1 MGVSKNDV
9 GRPSNKTIII
19 RRILKVVLLLI
30 IIALAFLIGYNLK
43 DKNSN
48 NPIKSS
54 GKKIQS
60 DDSIKTSKEE
70 LQLDDSIV
78 KKLYSEIENVSFYEK
93 IDGNIEDLCAFYCED
108 MTYNDMDD
116 NFKMSLVLNQF
127 DLEKTN
133 KIKYEEIKEKYYDIF
148 GNYDIA
154 SEFYNYNINKL
165 GNVKLNKGYYQLLG
179 EDVTV
184 DPILGTGYTLV
195 SAQKDSSKIE
205 LFIAQWYNNADE
217 LIETDEPIYEY
228 YDTNACGDVKCSAVF
243 KSSDVND
250 SKNVIKNNKLTHAYL
265 FVGPRGTG
273 KTSIA
278 KIFAKTINCLH
289 PEDGLSCEKCDIC
302 ISNNSNENVDVIE
315 MDAASNN
322 GVDEIREIRN
332 HITLLPTV
340 SKYKI
345 YIIDEVHMLTTGA
358 FNALLKTL
366 EEPPEHII
374 FILATTEPHKIP
386 LTIMSRCQSFEFK
399 PIPVATIKERLKYI
413 CAQENINIDDKSL
426 NLIAEESNGGLRDA
440 VSMLD
445 QLNAYAD
452 GNIKY
457 EDVLILNGRINDD
470 EIEKFMTEMV
480 NDDLN
485 SVFTKIESWQEE
497 GKNFIYICEDFI
509 RFLRNE
515 LIKFKLENNSNIVNL
530 IGENKTI
537 EVIMILNK
545 ISNDMKISKDKKVL
559 FDVTII
565 NITNI
570 LKSKQ
575 MFENNTYTSKNIN
588 IENKTPEKV
597 EIKEE
602 KPQTVEVPIKETKDY
617 TLYDEL
623 MSIRLNNTLGIA
635 DKKSKIEYEN
645 AVENLKNDISDLNKL
660 KIINLL
666 DDTKITAGSKDGIIL
681 TTDSDNILHDLYDN
695 MELLEES
702 LESLLGKKVKV
713 CILLDE
719 LWNKK
724 RIIYVEKIKNKE
736 KIDIIDE
743 EDILNK
749 IKSLNTGEKS
759 EFDDLLEIGGE

>member
-1 MGVSKNDV
+1 MKYQALYRKYRPKTFDDV
-9 GRPSNKTIII
+9 YGQQI
-19 RRILKVVLLLI
+19 VV
-30 IIALAFLIGYNLK
+30 
-43 DKNSN
+43 
-48 NPIKSS
+48 
-54 GKKIQS
+54 Q
-60 DDSIKTSKEE
+60 
-70 LQLDDSIV
+70 
-78 KKLYSEIENVSFYEK
+78 
-93 IDGNIEDLCAFYCED
+93 
-108 MTYNDMDD
+108 
-116 NFKMSLVLNQF
+116 
-127 DLEKTN
+127 
-133 KIKYEEIKEKYYDIF
+133 
-148 GNYDIA
+148 
-154 SEFYNYNINKL
+154 
-165 GNVKLNKGYYQLLG
+165 
-179 EDVTV
+179 
-184 DPILGTGYTLV
+184 TL
-195 SAQKDSSKIE
+195 
-205 LFIAQWYNNADE
+205 
-217 LIETDEPIYEY
+217 
-228 YDTNACGDVKCSAVF
+228 
-243 KSSDVND
+243 
-250 SKNVIKNNKLTHAYL
+250 KNVIKNNKLTHAYL

-302 ISNNSNENVDVIE
+302 ISNNSNENVDIIE

-332 HITLLPTV
+332 HIALLPTV

-457 EDVLILNGRINDD
+457 EDVLLLNGRINDD

-515 LIKFKLENNSNIVNL
+515 LIKFKLENNSNIVSL

-570 LKSKQ
+570 LKNKQ
-575 MFENNTYTSKNIN
+575 MFGNTAYESKNIK

-602 KPQTVEVPIKETKDY
+602 KPQTVEVPIKEKKDY

-635 DKKSKIEYEN
+635 DKTSKIEYEN

>member
-1 MGVSKNDV
+1 MKYQALYRKYRPKTFDDV
-9 GRPSNKTIII
+9 YGQQI
-19 RRILKVVLLLI
+19 VV
-30 IIALAFLIGYNLK
+30 
-43 DKNSN
+43 
-48 NPIKSS
+48 
-54 GKKIQS
+54 Q
-60 DDSIKTSKEE
+60 
-70 LQLDDSIV
+70 
-78 KKLYSEIENVSFYEK
+78 
-93 IDGNIEDLCAFYCED
+93 
-108 MTYNDMDD
+108 
-116 NFKMSLVLNQF
+116 
-127 DLEKTN
+127 
-133 KIKYEEIKEKYYDIF
+133 
-148 GNYDIA
+148 
-154 SEFYNYNINKL
+154 
-165 GNVKLNKGYYQLLG
+165 
-179 EDVTV
+179 
-184 DPILGTGYTLV
+184 TL
-195 SAQKDSSKIE
+195 
-205 LFIAQWYNNADE
+205 
-217 LIETDEPIYEY
+217 
-228 YDTNACGDVKCSAVF
+228 
-243 KSSDVND
+243 
-250 SKNVIKNNKLTHAYL
+250 KNVIKNNKLTHAYL

-302 ISNNSNENVDVIE
+302 ISNNSNENVDIIE

-399 PIPVATIKERLKYI
+399 PIPVAIIKERLKYI

-457 EDVLILNGRINDD
+457 EDVLLLNGRINDD

-570 LKSKQ
+570 LKNKQ
-575 MFENNTYTSKNIN
+575 MFENNTYTSKNIK

-602 KPQTVEVPIKETKDY
+602 KPQTVEIPIKETKNY

-623 MSIRLNNTLGIA
+623 MNIRLNNTLGIA

-743 EDILNK
+743 KDILNK

>member
-1 MGVSKNDV
+1 MKYQALYRKYRPKTFDDV
-9 GRPSNKTIII
+9 YGQQI
-19 RRILKVVLLLI
+19 VV
-30 IIALAFLIGYNLK
+30 
-43 DKNSN
+43 
-48 NPIKSS
+48 
-54 GKKIQS
+54 Q
-60 DDSIKTSKEE
+60 
-70 LQLDDSIV
+70 
-78 KKLYSEIENVSFYEK
+78 
-93 IDGNIEDLCAFYCED
+93 
-108 MTYNDMDD
+108 
-116 NFKMSLVLNQF
+116 
-127 DLEKTN
+127 
-133 KIKYEEIKEKYYDIF
+133 
-148 GNYDIA
+148 
-154 SEFYNYNINKL
+154 
-165 GNVKLNKGYYQLLG
+165 
-179 EDVTV
+179 
-184 DPILGTGYTLV
+184 TL
-195 SAQKDSSKIE
+195 
-205 LFIAQWYNNADE
+205 
-217 LIETDEPIYEY
+217 
-228 YDTNACGDVKCSAVF
+228 
-243 KSSDVND
+243 
-250 SKNVIKNNKLTHAYL
+250 KNVIKNNKLTHAYL

-302 ISNNSNENVDVIE
+302 ISNNSNENVDIIE

-399 PIPVATIKERLKYI
+399 PIPVAIIKERLKYI

-457 EDVLILNGRINDD
+457 EDVLLLNGRINDD

-570 LKSKQ
+570 LKNKQ
-575 MFENNTYTSKNIN
+575 MFENNTYTSKNIK

-602 KPQTVEVPIKETKDY
+602 KPQTMEVPIKETKNY

-623 MSIRLNNTLGIA
+623 MNIRLNNTLGIA

-645 AVENLKNDISDLNKL
+645 AVGNLKNDISDLNKL

-743 EDILNK
+743 KDILNK
-749 IKSLNTGEKS
+749 IKLLNTGEKS

>member
-1 MGVSKNDV
+1 MKYQALYRKYRPKTFDDV
-9 GRPSNKTIII
+9 YGQQI
-19 RRILKVVLLLI
+19 VV
-30 IIALAFLIGYNLK
+30 
-43 DKNSN
+43 
-48 NPIKSS
+48 
-54 GKKIQS
+54 Q
-60 DDSIKTSKEE
+60 
-70 LQLDDSIV
+70 
-78 KKLYSEIENVSFYEK
+78 
-93 IDGNIEDLCAFYCED
+93 
-108 MTYNDMDD
+108 
-116 NFKMSLVLNQF
+116 
-127 DLEKTN
+127 
-133 KIKYEEIKEKYYDIF
+133 
-148 GNYDIA
+148 
-154 SEFYNYNINKL
+154 
-165 GNVKLNKGYYQLLG
+165 
-179 EDVTV
+179 
-184 DPILGTGYTLV
+184 TL
-195 SAQKDSSKIE
+195 
-205 LFIAQWYNNADE
+205 
-217 LIETDEPIYEY
+217 
-228 YDTNACGDVKCSAVF
+228 
-243 KSSDVND
+243 
-250 SKNVIKNNKLTHAYL
+250 KNVIKNNKLTHAYL

-302 ISNNSNENVDVIE
+302 ISNNSNENVDIIE

-457 EDVLILNGRINDD
+457 EDVLLLNGRINDN

-509 RFLRNE
+509 RFLRND

-570 LKSKQ
+570 LKNKQ
-575 MFENNTYTSKNIN
+575 MFENNTYTSKNIK

-602 KPQTVEVPIKETKDY
+602 KPQTVEVPIKETKNY

-623 MSIRLNNTLGIA
+623 MNIRLNNTLGIA

>member
-1 MGVSKNDV
+1 MKYQALYRKYRPKTFDDV
-9 GRPSNKTIII
+9 YGQQI
-19 RRILKVVLLLI
+19 VV
-30 IIALAFLIGYNLK
+30 
-43 DKNSN
+43 
-48 NPIKSS
+48 
-54 GKKIQS
+54 Q
-60 DDSIKTSKEE
+60 
-70 LQLDDSIV
+70 
-78 KKLYSEIENVSFYEK
+78 
-93 IDGNIEDLCAFYCED
+93 
-108 MTYNDMDD
+108 
-116 NFKMSLVLNQF
+116 
-127 DLEKTN
+127 
-133 KIKYEEIKEKYYDIF
+133 
-148 GNYDIA
+148 
-154 SEFYNYNINKL
+154 
-165 GNVKLNKGYYQLLG
+165 
-179 EDVTV
+179 
-184 DPILGTGYTLV
+184 TL
-195 SAQKDSSKIE
+195 
-205 LFIAQWYNNADE
+205 
-217 LIETDEPIYEY
+217 
-228 YDTNACGDVKCSAVF
+228 
-243 KSSDVND
+243 
-250 SKNVIKNNKLTHAYL
+250 KNVIKNNKLTHAYL

-302 ISNNSNENVDVIE
+302 ISNNSNENVDIIE

-457 EDVLILNGRINDD
+457 EDVLLLNGRINDN

-575 MFENNTYTSKNIN
+575 MFENDTYTSKNIK

-602 KPQTVEVPIKETKDY
+602 KPQTMEVPIKETKDY

>member
-1 MGVSKNDV
+1 MKYQALYRKYRPKTFDDV
-9 GRPSNKTIII
+9 YGQQI
-19 RRILKVVLLLI
+19 VV
-30 IIALAFLIGYNLK
+30 
-43 DKNSN
+43 
-48 NPIKSS
+48 
-54 GKKIQS
+54 Q
-60 DDSIKTSKEE
+60 
-70 LQLDDSIV
+70 
-78 KKLYSEIENVSFYEK
+78 
-93 IDGNIEDLCAFYCED
+93 
-108 MTYNDMDD
+108 
-116 NFKMSLVLNQF
+116 
-127 DLEKTN
+127 
-133 KIKYEEIKEKYYDIF
+133 
-148 GNYDIA
+148 
-154 SEFYNYNINKL
+154 
-165 GNVKLNKGYYQLLG
+165 
-179 EDVTV
+179 
-184 DPILGTGYTLV
+184 TL
-195 SAQKDSSKIE
+195 
-205 LFIAQWYNNADE
+205 
-217 LIETDEPIYEY
+217 
-228 YDTNACGDVKCSAVF
+228 
-243 KSSDVND
+243 
-250 SKNVIKNNKLTHAYL
+250 KNVIKNNKLTHAYL

-289 PEDGLSCEKCDIC
+289 PKDGLSCEKCDIC
-302 ISNNSNENVDVIE
+302 ISNNSNENVDIIE

-457 EDVLILNGRINDD
+457 EDVLLLNGRINDN

-515 LIKFKLENNSNIVNL
+515 LIKFKLENNSNIVSL

-570 LKSKQ
+570 LKNKQ
-575 MFENNTYTSKNIN
+575 MFESNSYESKNIK
-588 IENKTPEKV
+588 IENKTSENE

-602 KPQTVEVPIKETKDY
+602 KLQNVEVPIKETKDY

-635 DKKSKIEYEN
+635 DKRSKIEYEN

-743 EDILNK
+743 KDILNK

>member
-1 MGVSKNDV
+1 MKYQALYRKYRPKTFDDV
-9 GRPSNKTIII
+9 YGQQI
-19 RRILKVVLLLI
+19 VV
-30 IIALAFLIGYNLK
+30 
-43 DKNSN
+43 
-48 NPIKSS
+48 
-54 GKKIQS
+54 Q
-60 DDSIKTSKEE
+60 
-70 LQLDDSIV
+70 
-78 KKLYSEIENVSFYEK
+78 
-93 IDGNIEDLCAFYCED
+93 
-108 MTYNDMDD
+108 
-116 NFKMSLVLNQF
+116 
-127 DLEKTN
+127 
-133 KIKYEEIKEKYYDIF
+133 
-148 GNYDIA
+148 
-154 SEFYNYNINKL
+154 
-165 GNVKLNKGYYQLLG
+165 
-179 EDVTV
+179 
-184 DPILGTGYTLV
+184 TL
-195 SAQKDSSKIE
+195 
-205 LFIAQWYNNADE
+205 
-217 LIETDEPIYEY
+217 
-228 YDTNACGDVKCSAVF
+228 
-243 KSSDVND
+243 
-250 SKNVIKNNKLTHAYL
+250 KNVIKNNKLTHAYL

-302 ISNNSNENVDVIE
+302 ISNNSNENVDIIE

-457 EDVLILNGRINDD
+457 EDVLLLNGRINDD

-575 MFENNTYTSKNIN
+575 MFENNVYDSKNMK
-588 IENKTPEKV
+588 IENKTSEKV

-602 KPQTVEVPIKETKDY
+602 KPQTVEVPIKEIKDY

-623 MSIRLNNTLGIA
+623 MSIRLNNTLSIA

-681 TTDSDNILHDLYDN
+681 TTDNDNILHDLYDN

>member
-1 MGVSKNDV
+1 MKYQALYRKYRPKTFDDV
-9 GRPSNKTIII
+9 YGQQI
-19 RRILKVVLLLI
+19 VV
-30 IIALAFLIGYNLK
+30 
-43 DKNSN
+43 
-48 NPIKSS
+48 
-54 GKKIQS
+54 Q
-60 DDSIKTSKEE
+60 
-70 LQLDDSIV
+70 
-78 KKLYSEIENVSFYEK
+78 
-93 IDGNIEDLCAFYCED
+93 
-108 MTYNDMDD
+108 
-116 NFKMSLVLNQF
+116 
-127 DLEKTN
+127 
-133 KIKYEEIKEKYYDIF
+133 
-148 GNYDIA
+148 
-154 SEFYNYNINKL
+154 
-165 GNVKLNKGYYQLLG
+165 
-179 EDVTV
+179 
-184 DPILGTGYTLV
+184 TL
-195 SAQKDSSKIE
+195 
-205 LFIAQWYNNADE
+205 
-217 LIETDEPIYEY
+217 
-228 YDTNACGDVKCSAVF
+228 
-243 KSSDVND
+243 
-250 SKNVIKNNKLTHAYL
+250 KNVIKNNKLTHAYL

-302 ISNNSNENVDVIE
+302 VSNNLNENVDIIE

-457 EDVLILNGRINDD
+457 EDVLLLNGRINDD

-570 LKSKQ
+570 LKNKQ
-575 MFENNTYTSKNIN
+575 MFENNTYTSKNIK

-602 KPQTVEVPIKETKDY
+602 KPQTMEVPIKETKNY

-623 MSIRLNNTLGIA
+623 MNIRLNNTLGIA

-743 EDILNK
+743 KDILNK
-749 IKSLNTGEKS
+749 IKLLNTGEKS

>member
-1 MGVSKNDV
+1 MKYQALYRKYRPKTFDDV
-9 GRPSNKTIII
+9 YGQQI
-19 RRILKVVLLLI
+19 VV
-30 IIALAFLIGYNLK
+30 
-43 DKNSN
+43 
-48 NPIKSS
+48 
-54 GKKIQS
+54 Q
-60 DDSIKTSKEE
+60 
-70 LQLDDSIV
+70 
-78 KKLYSEIENVSFYEK
+78 
-93 IDGNIEDLCAFYCED
+93 
-108 MTYNDMDD
+108 
-116 NFKMSLVLNQF
+116 
-127 DLEKTN
+127 
-133 KIKYEEIKEKYYDIF
+133 
-148 GNYDIA
+148 
-154 SEFYNYNINKL
+154 
-165 GNVKLNKGYYQLLG
+165 
-179 EDVTV
+179 
-184 DPILGTGYTLV
+184 TL
-195 SAQKDSSKIE
+195 
-205 LFIAQWYNNADE
+205 
-217 LIETDEPIYEY
+217 
-228 YDTNACGDVKCSAVF
+228 
-243 KSSDVND
+243 
-250 SKNVIKNNKLTHAYL
+250 KNVIKNNKLTHAYL

-302 ISNNSNENVDVIE
+302 ISNNSNENVDIIE

-399 PIPVATIKERLKYI
+399 PIPVAIIKERLKYI

-457 EDVLILNGRINDD
+457 EDVLLLNGRINDD

-545 ISNDMKISKDKKVL
+545 ISNNMKISKDKKVL

-565 NITNI
+565 NITNM
-570 LKSKQ
+570 LKNKQ
-575 MFENNTYTSKNIN
+575 MFENNTYTSKNIK

-602 KPQTVEVPIKETKDY
+602 KPQTMEVPIKETKNY

-623 MSIRLNNTLGIA
+623 MNIRLNNTLGIA

-743 EDILNK
+743 KDILNK
-749 IKSLNTGEKS
+749 IKLLNTGEKS

>member
-1 MGVSKNDV
+1 MKYQALYRKYRPKTFDDV
-9 GRPSNKTIII
+9 YGQQI
-19 RRILKVVLLLI
+19 VV
-30 IIALAFLIGYNLK
+30 
-43 DKNSN
+43 
-48 NPIKSS
+48 
-54 GKKIQS
+54 Q
-60 DDSIKTSKEE
+60 
-70 LQLDDSIV
+70 
-78 KKLYSEIENVSFYEK
+78 
-93 IDGNIEDLCAFYCED
+93 
-108 MTYNDMDD
+108 
-116 NFKMSLVLNQF
+116 
-127 DLEKTN
+127 
-133 KIKYEEIKEKYYDIF
+133 
-148 GNYDIA
+148 
-154 SEFYNYNINKL
+154 
-165 GNVKLNKGYYQLLG
+165 
-179 EDVTV
+179 
-184 DPILGTGYTLV
+184 TL
-195 SAQKDSSKIE
+195 
-205 LFIAQWYNNADE
+205 
-217 LIETDEPIYEY
+217 
-228 YDTNACGDVKCSAVF
+228 
-243 KSSDVND
+243 
-250 SKNVIKNNKLTHAYL
+250 KNVIKNNKLTHAYL

-302 ISNNSNENVDVIE
+302 ISNNSNENVDIIE

-413 CAQENINIDDKSL
+413 CSQENINIDDKSL

-457 EDVLILNGRINDD
+457 EDVLLLNGRINDN

-570 LKSKQ
+570 LKNKQ
-575 MFENNTYTSKNIN
+575 MFENNTYTSKNIK

-743 EDILNK
+743 EEILNK

>member
-1 MGVSKNDV
+1 MKYQALYRKYRPKTFDDV
-9 GRPSNKTIII
+9 YGQQI
-19 RRILKVVLLLI
+19 VV
-30 IIALAFLIGYNLK
+30 
-43 DKNSN
+43 
-48 NPIKSS
+48 
-54 GKKIQS
+54 Q
-60 DDSIKTSKEE
+60 
-70 LQLDDSIV
+70 
-78 KKLYSEIENVSFYEK
+78 
-93 IDGNIEDLCAFYCED
+93 
-108 MTYNDMDD
+108 
-116 NFKMSLVLNQF
+116 
-127 DLEKTN
+127 
-133 KIKYEEIKEKYYDIF
+133 
-148 GNYDIA
+148 
-154 SEFYNYNINKL
+154 
-165 GNVKLNKGYYQLLG
+165 
-179 EDVTV
+179 
-184 DPILGTGYTLV
+184 TL
-195 SAQKDSSKIE
+195 
-205 LFIAQWYNNADE
+205 
-217 LIETDEPIYEY
+217 
-228 YDTNACGDVKCSAVF
+228 
-243 KSSDVND
+243 
-250 SKNVIKNNKLTHAYL
+250 KNVIKNNKLTHAYL

-289 PEDGLSCEKCDIC
+289 PKDGLSCEKCDIC
-302 ISNNSNENVDVIE
+302 ISNNSNENVDIIE

-457 EDVLILNGRINDD
+457 EDVLLLNGRINDD

-575 MFENNTYTSKNIN
+575 MFENDAYDSKNMK
-588 IENKTPEKV
+588 IENKTSEKV

-695 MELLEES
+695 MELLEGS

>member
-1 MGVSKNDV
+1 MKYQALYRKYRPKTFDDV
-9 GRPSNKTIII
+9 YGQQI
-19 RRILKVVLLLI
+19 VV
-30 IIALAFLIGYNLK
+30 
-43 DKNSN
+43 
-48 NPIKSS
+48 
-54 GKKIQS
+54 Q
-60 DDSIKTSKEE
+60 
-70 LQLDDSIV
+70 
-78 KKLYSEIENVSFYEK
+78 
-93 IDGNIEDLCAFYCED
+93 
-108 MTYNDMDD
+108 
-116 NFKMSLVLNQF
+116 
-127 DLEKTN
+127 
-133 KIKYEEIKEKYYDIF
+133 
-148 GNYDIA
+148 
-154 SEFYNYNINKL
+154 
-165 GNVKLNKGYYQLLG
+165 
-179 EDVTV
+179 
-184 DPILGTGYTLV
+184 TL
-195 SAQKDSSKIE
+195 
-205 LFIAQWYNNADE
+205 
-217 LIETDEPIYEY
+217 
-228 YDTNACGDVKCSAVF
+228 
-243 KSSDVND
+243 
-250 SKNVIKNNKLTHAYL
+250 KNVIKNNKLTHAYL

-302 ISNNSNENVDVIE
+302 ISNNSNENVDIIE

-399 PIPVATIKERLKYI
+399 PIPVVTIKERLKYI

-457 EDVLILNGRINDD
+457 EDVLLLNGRINDD
-470 EIEKFMTEMV
+470 EIEKFMIEMV
-480 NDDLN
+480 NDDLD
-485 SVFTKIESWQEE
+485 SLFTKIESWQEE

-515 LIKFKLENNSNIVNL
+515 LIKFKLENNSNIVSL

-565 NITNI
+565 NITNA

-575 MFENNTYTSKNIN
+575 MFENNVYDSKNMK
-588 IENKTPEKV
+588 IENKTSEKV

-623 MSIRLNNTLGIA
+623 MSIRLNNTLSIA
-635 DKKSKIEYEN
+635 DKRSKIEYEN

-749 IKSLNTGEKS
+749 IKLLNTGEKS

>member
-1 MGVSKNDV
+1 MKYQALYRKYRPKTFDDV
-9 GRPSNKTIII
+9 YGQQI
-19 RRILKVVLLLI
+19 VV
-30 IIALAFLIGYNLK
+30 
-43 DKNSN
+43 
-48 NPIKSS
+48 
-54 GKKIQS
+54 Q
-60 DDSIKTSKEE
+60 
-70 LQLDDSIV
+70 
-78 KKLYSEIENVSFYEK
+78 
-93 IDGNIEDLCAFYCED
+93 
-108 MTYNDMDD
+108 
-116 NFKMSLVLNQF
+116 
-127 DLEKTN
+127 
-133 KIKYEEIKEKYYDIF
+133 
-148 GNYDIA
+148 
-154 SEFYNYNINKL
+154 
-165 GNVKLNKGYYQLLG
+165 
-179 EDVTV
+179 
-184 DPILGTGYTLV
+184 TL
-195 SAQKDSSKIE
+195 
-205 LFIAQWYNNADE
+205 
-217 LIETDEPIYEY
+217 
-228 YDTNACGDVKCSAVF
+228 
-243 KSSDVND
+243 
-250 SKNVIKNNKLTHAYL
+250 KNVIKNNKLTHAYL

-289 PEDGLSCEKCDIC
+289 PKDGLSCEKCDIC
-302 ISNNSNENVDVIE
+302 ISNNSNENVDIIE

-457 EDVLILNGRINDD
+457 EDVLLLNGRINDN

-530 IGENKTI
+530 IGENKII

-570 LKSKQ
+570 LKNKQ
-575 MFENNTYTSKNIN
+575 MFENDTYTSKDIK

-602 KPQTVEVPIKETKDY
+602 KPQTMEVPIKETKNY

-623 MSIRLNNTLGIA
+623 MNIRLNNTLSIA

>member
-1 MGVSKNDV
+1 MKYQALYRKYRPKTFDDV
-9 GRPSNKTIII
+9 YGQQI
-19 RRILKVVLLLI
+19 VV
-30 IIALAFLIGYNLK
+30 
-43 DKNSN
+43 
-48 NPIKSS
+48 
-54 GKKIQS
+54 Q
-60 DDSIKTSKEE
+60 
-70 LQLDDSIV
+70 
-78 KKLYSEIENVSFYEK
+78 
-93 IDGNIEDLCAFYCED
+93 
-108 MTYNDMDD
+108 
-116 NFKMSLVLNQF
+116 
-127 DLEKTN
+127 
-133 KIKYEEIKEKYYDIF
+133 
-148 GNYDIA
+148 
-154 SEFYNYNINKL
+154 
-165 GNVKLNKGYYQLLG
+165 
-179 EDVTV
+179 
-184 DPILGTGYTLV
+184 TL
-195 SAQKDSSKIE
+195 
-205 LFIAQWYNNADE
+205 
-217 LIETDEPIYEY
+217 
-228 YDTNACGDVKCSAVF
+228 
-243 KSSDVND
+243 
-250 SKNVIKNNKLTHAYL
+250 KNVIKNNKLTHAYL

-302 ISNNSNENVDVIE
+302 ISNNSNENVDIIE

-457 EDVLILNGRINDD
+457 EDVLLLNGRINDD

-485 SVFTKIESWQEE
+485 SVFTKMESWQEE

-515 LIKFKLENNSNIVNL
+515 LIKFKLENKSNIVNL

-570 LKSKQ
+570 LKNKQ
-575 MFENNTYTSKNIN
+575 MFENNTYESKNIK
-588 IENKTPEKV
+588 IENKTSEKV

-602 KPQTVEVPIKETKDY
+602 KPQNVEVPIKEKKDY

-635 DKKSKIEYEN
+635 DKRSKIEYEN

-743 EDILNK
+743 KDILNK

>member
-1 MGVSKNDV
+1 MKYQALYRKYRPKTFDDV
-9 GRPSNKTIII
+9 YGQQI
-19 RRILKVVLLLI
+19 VV
-30 IIALAFLIGYNLK
+30 
-43 DKNSN
+43 
-48 NPIKSS
+48 
-54 GKKIQS
+54 Q
-60 DDSIKTSKEE
+60 
-70 LQLDDSIV
+70 
-78 KKLYSEIENVSFYEK
+78 
-93 IDGNIEDLCAFYCED
+93 
-108 MTYNDMDD
+108 
-116 NFKMSLVLNQF
+116 
-127 DLEKTN
+127 
-133 KIKYEEIKEKYYDIF
+133 
-148 GNYDIA
+148 
-154 SEFYNYNINKL
+154 
-165 GNVKLNKGYYQLLG
+165 
-179 EDVTV
+179 
-184 DPILGTGYTLV
+184 TL
-195 SAQKDSSKIE
+195 
-205 LFIAQWYNNADE
+205 
-217 LIETDEPIYEY
+217 
-228 YDTNACGDVKCSAVF
+228 
-243 KSSDVND
+243 
-250 SKNVIKNNKLTHAYL
+250 KNVIKNNKLTHAYL

-302 ISNNSNENVDVIE
+302 ISNNSNENVDIIE

-457 EDVLILNGRINDD
+457 EDVLLLNGRINDN

-515 LIKFKLENNSNIVNL
+515 LKKFKLENNSNIVNL

-575 MFENNTYTSKNIN
+575 MFENNTYTSKNIK

-602 KPQTVEVPIKETKDY
+602 KPQTVEVPIKKTKNY

-623 MSIRLNNTLGIA
+623 MNIRLNNTLGIA

>member
-1 MGVSKNDV
+1 MKYQALYRKYRPKTFDDV
-9 GRPSNKTIII
+9 YGQQI
-19 RRILKVVLLLI
+19 VV
-30 IIALAFLIGYNLK
+30 
-43 DKNSN
+43 
-48 NPIKSS
+48 
-54 GKKIQS
+54 Q
-60 DDSIKTSKEE
+60 
-70 LQLDDSIV
+70 
-78 KKLYSEIENVSFYEK
+78 
-93 IDGNIEDLCAFYCED
+93 
-108 MTYNDMDD
+108 
-116 NFKMSLVLNQF
+116 
-127 DLEKTN
+127 
-133 KIKYEEIKEKYYDIF
+133 
-148 GNYDIA
+148 
-154 SEFYNYNINKL
+154 
-165 GNVKLNKGYYQLLG
+165 
-179 EDVTV
+179 
-184 DPILGTGYTLV
+184 TL
-195 SAQKDSSKIE
+195 
-205 LFIAQWYNNADE
+205 
-217 LIETDEPIYEY
+217 
-228 YDTNACGDVKCSAVF
+228 
-243 KSSDVND
+243 
-250 SKNVIKNNKLTHAYL
+250 KNVIKNNKLTHAYL

-302 ISNNSNENVDVIE
+302 ISNNSNENVDIIE

-457 EDVLILNGRINDD
+457 EDVLLLNGRINNN

-485 SVFTKIESWQEE
+485 SLFTKIESWQEE

-559 FDVTII
+559 FDVSII

-570 LKSKQ
+570 LKNKQ
-575 MFENNTYTSKNIN
+575 MFENDTYTSKNIR

-602 KPQTVEVPIKETKDY
+602 KSQTVEVPIKETKDY

-645 AVENLKNDISDLNKL
+645 TVENLKNDISDLNKL

>member
-1 MGVSKNDV
+1 MKYQALYRKYRPKTFDDV
-9 GRPSNKTIII
+9 YGQQI
-19 RRILKVVLLLI
+19 VV
-30 IIALAFLIGYNLK
+30 
-43 DKNSN
+43 
-48 NPIKSS
+48 
-54 GKKIQS
+54 Q
-60 DDSIKTSKEE
+60 
-70 LQLDDSIV
+70 
-78 KKLYSEIENVSFYEK
+78 
-93 IDGNIEDLCAFYCED
+93 
-108 MTYNDMDD
+108 
-116 NFKMSLVLNQF
+116 
-127 DLEKTN
+127 
-133 KIKYEEIKEKYYDIF
+133 
-148 GNYDIA
+148 
-154 SEFYNYNINKL
+154 
-165 GNVKLNKGYYQLLG
+165 
-179 EDVTV
+179 
-184 DPILGTGYTLV
+184 TL
-195 SAQKDSSKIE
+195 
-205 LFIAQWYNNADE
+205 
-217 LIETDEPIYEY
+217 
-228 YDTNACGDVKCSAVF
+228 
-243 KSSDVND
+243 
-250 SKNVIKNNKLTHAYL
+250 KNVIKNNKLTHAYL

-289 PEDGLSCEKCDIC
+289 PEYGLSCEKCDIC
-302 ISNNSNENVDVIE
+302 ISNNSNENVDIIE

-399 PIPVATIKERLKYI
+399 PIPVTTIKERLKYI
-413 CAQENINIDDKSL
+413 CAKENINIDDKSL

-457 EDVLILNGRINDD
+457 EDVLLLNGRINDD

-480 NDDLN
+480 NNDLN

-515 LIKFKLENNSNIVNL
+515 LIKFKLENNSNIVSL

-570 LKSKQ
+570 LKNKQ
-575 MFENNTYTSKNIN
+575 MFENTAYESKNIK

-623 MSIRLNNTLGIA
+623 MNIRLNNTLGIA
-635 DKKSKIEYEN
+635 DKTSKIEYEN

-666 DDTKITAGSKDGIIL
+666 DDTKITAGSKDGIIF

-695 MELLEES
+695 MKLLEES
-702 LESLLGKKVKV
+702 MESLLGKKVKV

>member
-1 MGVSKNDV
+1 MKYQALYRKYRPKTFDDV
-9 GRPSNKTIII
+9 YGQQI
-19 RRILKVVLLLI
+19 VV
-30 IIALAFLIGYNLK
+30 
-43 DKNSN
+43 
-48 NPIKSS
+48 
-54 GKKIQS
+54 Q
-60 DDSIKTSKEE
+60 
-70 LQLDDSIV
+70 
-78 KKLYSEIENVSFYEK
+78 
-93 IDGNIEDLCAFYCED
+93 
-108 MTYNDMDD
+108 
-116 NFKMSLVLNQF
+116 
-127 DLEKTN
+127 
-133 KIKYEEIKEKYYDIF
+133 
-148 GNYDIA
+148 
-154 SEFYNYNINKL
+154 
-165 GNVKLNKGYYQLLG
+165 
-179 EDVTV
+179 
-184 DPILGTGYTLV
+184 TL
-195 SAQKDSSKIE
+195 
-205 LFIAQWYNNADE
+205 
-217 LIETDEPIYEY
+217 
-228 YDTNACGDVKCSAVF
+228 
-243 KSSDVND
+243 
-250 SKNVIKNNKLTHAYL
+250 KNVIKNNKLTHAYL

-302 ISNNSNENVDVIE
+302 ISNNSNENVDIIE

-457 EDVLILNGRINDD
+457 EDVLLLNGRINDN

-497 GKNFIYICEDFI
+497 GKNFIYISEDFI

-570 LKSKQ
+570 LKNKQ
-575 MFENNTYTSKNIN
+575 IFENNTYTSKNIK

-602 KPQTVEVPIKETKDY
+602 KPQTMEVPIKETKNY

-623 MSIRLNNTLGIA
+623 MNIRLNNTLSIA

-743 EDILNK
+743 KGILNK
-749 IKSLNTGEKS
+749 IKLLNTGEKS

>member
-1 MGVSKNDV
+1 MKYQALYRKYRPKTFDDV
-9 GRPSNKTIII
+9 YGQQI
-19 RRILKVVLLLI
+19 VV
-30 IIALAFLIGYNLK
+30 
-43 DKNSN
+43 
-48 NPIKSS
+48 
-54 GKKIQS
+54 Q
-60 DDSIKTSKEE
+60 
-70 LQLDDSIV
+70 
-78 KKLYSEIENVSFYEK
+78 
-93 IDGNIEDLCAFYCED
+93 
-108 MTYNDMDD
+108 
-116 NFKMSLVLNQF
+116 
-127 DLEKTN
+127 
-133 KIKYEEIKEKYYDIF
+133 
-148 GNYDIA
+148 
-154 SEFYNYNINKL
+154 
-165 GNVKLNKGYYQLLG
+165 
-179 EDVTV
+179 
-184 DPILGTGYTLV
+184 TL
-195 SAQKDSSKIE
+195 
-205 LFIAQWYNNADE
+205 
-217 LIETDEPIYEY
+217 
-228 YDTNACGDVKCSAVF
+228 
-243 KSSDVND
+243 
-250 SKNVIKNNKLTHAYL
+250 KNVIKNNKLTHAYL

-302 ISNNSNENVDVIE
+302 ISNNSNENVDIIE

-413 CAQENINIDDKSL
+413 CAQENIDIDDKSL

-457 EDVLILNGRINDD
+457 EDVLLLNGRINDN

-515 LIKFKLENNSNIVNL
+515 LIKFKLENNSNIVSL

-570 LKSKQ
+570 LKNKQ
-575 MFENNTYTSKNIN
+575 MFENNAYESKNIK
-588 IENKTPEKV
+588 IENKTSEKV

-602 KPQTVEVPIKETKDY
+602 KPQTVKLSIKETKDY

-623 MSIRLNNTLGIA
+623 MSIRLNNTLSIA

-749 IKSLNTGEKS
+749 IKSLNTEEKS

>member
-1 MGVSKNDV
+1 MKYQALYRKYRPKTFDDV
-9 GRPSNKTIII
+9 YGQQI
-19 RRILKVVLLLI
+19 VV
-30 IIALAFLIGYNLK
+30 
-43 DKNSN
+43 
-48 NPIKSS
+48 
-54 GKKIQS
+54 Q
-60 DDSIKTSKEE
+60 
-70 LQLDDSIV
+70 
-78 KKLYSEIENVSFYEK
+78 
-93 IDGNIEDLCAFYCED
+93 
-108 MTYNDMDD
+108 
-116 NFKMSLVLNQF
+116 
-127 DLEKTN
+127 
-133 KIKYEEIKEKYYDIF
+133 
-148 GNYDIA
+148 
-154 SEFYNYNINKL
+154 
-165 GNVKLNKGYYQLLG
+165 
-179 EDVTV
+179 
-184 DPILGTGYTLV
+184 TL
-195 SAQKDSSKIE
+195 
-205 LFIAQWYNNADE
+205 
-217 LIETDEPIYEY
+217 
-228 YDTNACGDVKCSAVF
+228 
-243 KSSDVND
+243 
-250 SKNVIKNNKLTHAYL
+250 KNVIKNNKLTHAYL

-289 PEDGLSCEKCDIC
+289 PKDGLSCEKCDIC
-302 ISNNSNENVDVIE
+302 ISNNSNENVDIIE

-399 PIPVATIKERLKYI
+399 PIPVAIIKERLKYI

-457 EDVLILNGRINDD
+457 EDVLLLNGRINDD

-480 NDDLN
+480 NDNLN

-515 LIKFKLENNSNIVNL
+515 LIKFKLENNSDIVSL

-570 LKSKQ
+570 LKNKQ
-575 MFENNTYTSKNIN
+575 MFENITHESKNIK
-588 IENKTPEKV
+588 IENKTPEKI

-602 KPQTVEVPIKETKDY
+602 KPQTVKVPIKETKDY

-666 DDTKITAGSKDGIIL
+666 DDTKITAGSKDGIIF

-695 MELLEES
+695 MELLEGS

>member
-1 MGVSKNDV
+1 MKYQALYRKYRPKTFDDV
-9 GRPSNKTIII
+9 YGQQI
-19 RRILKVVLLLI
+19 VV
-30 IIALAFLIGYNLK
+30 
-43 DKNSN
+43 
-48 NPIKSS
+48 
-54 GKKIQS
+54 Q
-60 DDSIKTSKEE
+60 
-70 LQLDDSIV
+70 
-78 KKLYSEIENVSFYEK
+78 
-93 IDGNIEDLCAFYCED
+93 
-108 MTYNDMDD
+108 
-116 NFKMSLVLNQF
+116 
-127 DLEKTN
+127 
-133 KIKYEEIKEKYYDIF
+133 
-148 GNYDIA
+148 
-154 SEFYNYNINKL
+154 
-165 GNVKLNKGYYQLLG
+165 
-179 EDVTV
+179 
-184 DPILGTGYTLV
+184 TL
-195 SAQKDSSKIE
+195 
-205 LFIAQWYNNADE
+205 
-217 LIETDEPIYEY
+217 
-228 YDTNACGDVKCSAVF
+228 
-243 KSSDVND
+243 
-250 SKNVIKNNKLTHAYL
+250 KNVIKNNKLTHAYL

-289 PEDGLSCEKCDIC
+289 SEDGLSCEKCDIC
-302 ISNNSNENVDVIE
+302 ISNNSNENVDIIE

-413 CAQENINIDDKSL
+413 CSQENINIDDKSL

-457 EDVLILNGRINDD
+457 EDVLLLNGRINDD

-480 NDDLN
+480 NDNLN

-515 LIKFKLENNSNIVNL
+515 LIKFKLENNSDIVSL

-570 LKSKQ
+570 LKNKQ
-575 MFENNTYTSKNIN
+575 MFENITHESKNIK
-588 IENKTPEKV
+588 IENKTPEKI

-666 DDTKITAGSKDGIIL
+666 DDTKITAGSKDGIIF

-695 MELLEES
+695 MELLEGS

>member
-1 MGVSKNDV
+1 MKYQALYRKYRPKTFDDV
-9 GRPSNKTIII
+9 YGQQI
-19 RRILKVVLLLI
+19 VV
-30 IIALAFLIGYNLK
+30 
-43 DKNSN
+43 
-48 NPIKSS
+48 
-54 GKKIQS
+54 Q
-60 DDSIKTSKEE
+60 
-70 LQLDDSIV
+70 
-78 KKLYSEIENVSFYEK
+78 
-93 IDGNIEDLCAFYCED
+93 
-108 MTYNDMDD
+108 
-116 NFKMSLVLNQF
+116 
-127 DLEKTN
+127 
-133 KIKYEEIKEKYYDIF
+133 
-148 GNYDIA
+148 
-154 SEFYNYNINKL
+154 
-165 GNVKLNKGYYQLLG
+165 
-179 EDVTV
+179 
-184 DPILGTGYTLV
+184 TL
-195 SAQKDSSKIE
+195 
-205 LFIAQWYNNADE
+205 
-217 LIETDEPIYEY
+217 
-228 YDTNACGDVKCSAVF
+228 
-243 KSSDVND
+243 
-250 SKNVIKNNKLTHAYL
+250 KNVIKNNKLTHAYL

-289 PEDGLSCEKCDIC
+289 PKDGLSCEKCDIC
-302 ISNNSNENVDVIE
+302 ISNNSNENVDIIE

-457 EDVLILNGRINDD
+457 EDVLLLNGRINDD

-575 MFENNTYTSKNIN
+575 MFENDTYTSKDIK

-602 KPQTVEVPIKETKDY
+602 KPQTMEVPIKETKDY

>member
-1 MGVSKNDV
+1 MKYQALYRKYRPKTFDDV
-9 GRPSNKTIII
+9 YGQQI
-19 RRILKVVLLLI
+19 VV
-30 IIALAFLIGYNLK
+30 
-43 DKNSN
+43 
-48 NPIKSS
+48 
-54 GKKIQS
+54 Q
-60 DDSIKTSKEE
+60 
-70 LQLDDSIV
+70 
-78 KKLYSEIENVSFYEK
+78 
-93 IDGNIEDLCAFYCED
+93 
-108 MTYNDMDD
+108 
-116 NFKMSLVLNQF
+116 
-127 DLEKTN
+127 
-133 KIKYEEIKEKYYDIF
+133 
-148 GNYDIA
+148 
-154 SEFYNYNINKL
+154 
-165 GNVKLNKGYYQLLG
+165 
-179 EDVTV
+179 
-184 DPILGTGYTLV
+184 TL
-195 SAQKDSSKIE
+195 
-205 LFIAQWYNNADE
+205 
-217 LIETDEPIYEY
+217 
-228 YDTNACGDVKCSAVF
+228 
-243 KSSDVND
+243 
-250 SKNVIKNNKLTHAYL
+250 KNVIKNNKLTHAYL

-302 ISNNSNENVDVIE
+302 ISNNSNENVDIIE

-457 EDVLILNGRINDD
+457 EDVLLLNGRINDD

-515 LIKFKLENNSNIVNL
+515 LIKFKLENNSNIVSL

-545 ISNDMKISKDKKVL
+545 ISNDMKISKNKKVL

-570 LKSKQ
+570 LKNKQ
-575 MFENNTYTSKNIN
+575 MFENTAYESKNIK

-623 MSIRLNNTLGIA
+623 MNIRLNNTLGIA
-635 DKKSKIEYEN
+635 DKTSKIEYEN

-666 DDTKITAGSKDGIIL
+666 DDTKITAGSKDGIIF

-695 MELLEES
+695 MKLLEES
-702 LESLLGKKVKV
+702 MESLLGKKVKV

>member
-1 MGVSKNDV
+1 MKYQALYRKYRPKTFDDV
-9 GRPSNKTIII
+9 YGQQI
-19 RRILKVVLLLI
+19 VV
-30 IIALAFLIGYNLK
+30 
-43 DKNSN
+43 
-48 NPIKSS
+48 
-54 GKKIQS
+54 Q
-60 DDSIKTSKEE
+60 
-70 LQLDDSIV
+70 
-78 KKLYSEIENVSFYEK
+78 
-93 IDGNIEDLCAFYCED
+93 
-108 MTYNDMDD
+108 
-116 NFKMSLVLNQF
+116 
-127 DLEKTN
+127 
-133 KIKYEEIKEKYYDIF
+133 
-148 GNYDIA
+148 
-154 SEFYNYNINKL
+154 
-165 GNVKLNKGYYQLLG
+165 
-179 EDVTV
+179 
-184 DPILGTGYTLV
+184 TL
-195 SAQKDSSKIE
+195 
-205 LFIAQWYNNADE
+205 
-217 LIETDEPIYEY
+217 
-228 YDTNACGDVKCSAVF
+228 
-243 KSSDVND
+243 
-250 SKNVIKNNKLTHAYL
+250 KNVIKNNKLTHAYL

-289 PEDGLSCEKCDIC
+289 PKDGLSCEKCDIC
-302 ISNNSNENVDVIE
+302 ISNNSNENVDIIE

-457 EDVLILNGRINDD
+457 EDVLLLNGRINDD

-570 LKSKQ
+570 LKNKQ
-575 MFENNTYTSKNIN
+575 MFENDTYTSKNIK
-588 IENKTPEKV
+588 IENKTPEKI

-602 KPQTVEVPIKETKDY
+602 KPQTMEVPIKETKDY

-743 EDILNK
+743 KDILNK

>member
-1 MGVSKNDV
+1 MKYQALYRKYRPKTFDDV
-9 GRPSNKTIII
+9 YGQQI
-19 RRILKVVLLLI
+19 VV
-30 IIALAFLIGYNLK
+30 
-43 DKNSN
+43 
-48 NPIKSS
+48 
-54 GKKIQS
+54 Q
-60 DDSIKTSKEE
+60 
-70 LQLDDSIV
+70 
-78 KKLYSEIENVSFYEK
+78 
-93 IDGNIEDLCAFYCED
+93 
-108 MTYNDMDD
+108 
-116 NFKMSLVLNQF
+116 
-127 DLEKTN
+127 
-133 KIKYEEIKEKYYDIF
+133 
-148 GNYDIA
+148 
-154 SEFYNYNINKL
+154 
-165 GNVKLNKGYYQLLG
+165 
-179 EDVTV
+179 
-184 DPILGTGYTLV
+184 TL
-195 SAQKDSSKIE
+195 
-205 LFIAQWYNNADE
+205 
-217 LIETDEPIYEY
+217 
-228 YDTNACGDVKCSAVF
+228 
-243 KSSDVND
+243 
-250 SKNVIKNNKLTHAYL
+250 KNVIKNNKLTHAYL

-302 ISNNSNENVDVIE
+302 VSNNSNENVDIIE

-457 EDVLILNGRINDD
+457 EDVLLLNGRINDN

-565 NITNI
+565 NIANI
-570 LKSKQ
+570 LKNKQ
-575 MFENNTYTSKNIN
+575 MFENDTYTSKNIK

-602 KPQTVEVPIKETKDY
+602 KPQTVEVPIKETKNY

-623 MSIRLNNTLGIA
+623 MNIRLNNTLGIA

-743 EDILNK
+743 EEILNK

>member
-1 MGVSKNDV
+1 MKYQALYRKYRPKTFDDV
-9 GRPSNKTIII
+9 YGQQI
-19 RRILKVVLLLI
+19 VV
-30 IIALAFLIGYNLK
+30 
-43 DKNSN
+43 
-48 NPIKSS
+48 
-54 GKKIQS
+54 Q
-60 DDSIKTSKEE
+60 
-70 LQLDDSIV
+70 
-78 KKLYSEIENVSFYEK
+78 
-93 IDGNIEDLCAFYCED
+93 
-108 MTYNDMDD
+108 
-116 NFKMSLVLNQF
+116 
-127 DLEKTN
+127 
-133 KIKYEEIKEKYYDIF
+133 
-148 GNYDIA
+148 
-154 SEFYNYNINKL
+154 
-165 GNVKLNKGYYQLLG
+165 
-179 EDVTV
+179 
-184 DPILGTGYTLV
+184 TL
-195 SAQKDSSKIE
+195 
-205 LFIAQWYNNADE
+205 
-217 LIETDEPIYEY
+217 
-228 YDTNACGDVKCSAVF
+228 
-243 KSSDVND
+243 
-250 SKNVIKNNKLTHAYL
+250 KNVIKNNKLTHAYL

-302 ISNNSNENVDVIE
+302 ISNNSNENVDIIE

-457 EDVLILNGRINDD
+457 EDVLLLNGRINDD

-570 LKSKQ
+570 LKNKQ
-575 MFENNTYTSKNIN
+575 MFENDTNTSKNIK

-602 KPQTVEVPIKETKDY
+602 KPQTMEVPIKETKDY

>member
-1 MGVSKNDV
+1 MKYQALYRKYRPKTFDDV
-9 GRPSNKTIII
+9 YGQQI
-19 RRILKVVLLLI
+19 VV
-30 IIALAFLIGYNLK
+30 
-43 DKNSN
+43 
-48 NPIKSS
+48 
-54 GKKIQS
+54 Q
-60 DDSIKTSKEE
+60 
-70 LQLDDSIV
+70 
-78 KKLYSEIENVSFYEK
+78 
-93 IDGNIEDLCAFYCED
+93 
-108 MTYNDMDD
+108 
-116 NFKMSLVLNQF
+116 
-127 DLEKTN
+127 
-133 KIKYEEIKEKYYDIF
+133 
-148 GNYDIA
+148 
-154 SEFYNYNINKL
+154 
-165 GNVKLNKGYYQLLG
+165 
-179 EDVTV
+179 
-184 DPILGTGYTLV
+184 TL
-195 SAQKDSSKIE
+195 
-205 LFIAQWYNNADE
+205 
-217 LIETDEPIYEY
+217 
-228 YDTNACGDVKCSAVF
+228 
-243 KSSDVND
+243 
-250 SKNVIKNNKLTHAYL
+250 KNVIKNNKLTHAYL

-289 PEDGLSCEKCDIC
+289 SEDGLSCEKCDIC
-302 ISNNSNENVDVIE
+302 ISNNSNENVDIIE

-457 EDVLILNGRINDD
+457 EDVLLLNGRINDN

-509 RFLRNE
+509 RFLRNK

-570 LKSKQ
+570 LKNKQ
-575 MFENNTYTSKNIN
+575 TFENNTYTSKNIK

-602 KPQTVEVPIKETKDY
+602 KPQTVEVPIKETKNY
-617 TLYDEL
+617 ILYDEL
-623 MSIRLNNTLGIA
+623 MNIRLNNTLGIA

>member
-1 MGVSKNDV
+1 MKYQALYRKYRPKTFDDV
-9 GRPSNKTIII
+9 YGQQI
-19 RRILKVVLLLI
+19 VV
-30 IIALAFLIGYNLK
+30 
-43 DKNSN
+43 
-48 NPIKSS
+48 
-54 GKKIQS
+54 Q
-60 DDSIKTSKEE
+60 
-70 LQLDDSIV
+70 
-78 KKLYSEIENVSFYEK
+78 
-93 IDGNIEDLCAFYCED
+93 
-108 MTYNDMDD
+108 
-116 NFKMSLVLNQF
+116 
-127 DLEKTN
+127 
-133 KIKYEEIKEKYYDIF
+133 
-148 GNYDIA
+148 
-154 SEFYNYNINKL
+154 
-165 GNVKLNKGYYQLLG
+165 
-179 EDVTV
+179 
-184 DPILGTGYTLV
+184 TL
-195 SAQKDSSKIE
+195 
-205 LFIAQWYNNADE
+205 
-217 LIETDEPIYEY
+217 
-228 YDTNACGDVKCSAVF
+228 
-243 KSSDVND
+243 
-250 SKNVIKNNKLTHAYL
+250 KNVIKNNKLTHAYL

-302 ISNNSNENVDVIE
+302 ISNNSNENVDIIE

-457 EDVLILNGRINDD
+457 EDVLLLNGRINNN

-570 LKSKQ
+570 LKNKQ
-575 MFENNTYTSKNIN
+575 MFENITHESKNIK
-588 IENKTPEKV
+588 IENKTPEKI

-623 MSIRLNNTLGIA
+623 MSIRLNNTLSIA

-743 EDILNK
+743 KDILNK

>member
-1 MGVSKNDV
+1 MKYQALYRKYRPKTFDDV
-9 GRPSNKTIII
+9 YGQQI
-19 RRILKVVLLLI
+19 VV
-30 IIALAFLIGYNLK
+30 
-43 DKNSN
+43 
-48 NPIKSS
+48 
-54 GKKIQS
+54 Q
-60 DDSIKTSKEE
+60 
-70 LQLDDSIV
+70 
-78 KKLYSEIENVSFYEK
+78 
-93 IDGNIEDLCAFYCED
+93 
-108 MTYNDMDD
+108 
-116 NFKMSLVLNQF
+116 
-127 DLEKTN
+127 
-133 KIKYEEIKEKYYDIF
+133 
-148 GNYDIA
+148 
-154 SEFYNYNINKL
+154 
-165 GNVKLNKGYYQLLG
+165 
-179 EDVTV
+179 
-184 DPILGTGYTLV
+184 TL
-195 SAQKDSSKIE
+195 
-205 LFIAQWYNNADE
+205 
-217 LIETDEPIYEY
+217 
-228 YDTNACGDVKCSAVF
+228 
-243 KSSDVND
+243 
-250 SKNVIKNNKLTHAYL
+250 KNVIKNNKLTHAYL

-302 ISNNSNENVDVIE
+302 ISNNSNENVDIIE

-399 PIPVATIKERLKYI
+399 PIPVAIIKERLKYI

-457 EDVLILNGRINDD
+457 EDVLLLNGRINDD

-565 NITNI
+565 NITNM
-570 LKSKQ
+570 LKNKQ
-575 MFENNTYTSKNIN
+575 MFENNTYTSKNIK

-602 KPQTVEVPIKETKDY
+602 KPQTMEVPIKETKNY

-623 MSIRLNNTLGIA
+623 MNIRLNNTLGIA

-743 EDILNK
+743 KDILNK
-749 IKSLNTGEKS
+749 IKLLNIGEKS

>member
-1 MGVSKNDV
+1 MKYQALYRKYRPKTFDDV
-9 GRPSNKTIII
+9 YGQQI
-19 RRILKVVLLLI
+19 VV
-30 IIALAFLIGYNLK
+30 
-43 DKNSN
+43 
-48 NPIKSS
+48 
-54 GKKIQS
+54 Q
-60 DDSIKTSKEE
+60 
-70 LQLDDSIV
+70 
-78 KKLYSEIENVSFYEK
+78 
-93 IDGNIEDLCAFYCED
+93 
-108 MTYNDMDD
+108 
-116 NFKMSLVLNQF
+116 
-127 DLEKTN
+127 
-133 KIKYEEIKEKYYDIF
+133 
-148 GNYDIA
+148 
-154 SEFYNYNINKL
+154 
-165 GNVKLNKGYYQLLG
+165 
-179 EDVTV
+179 
-184 DPILGTGYTLV
+184 TL
-195 SAQKDSSKIE
+195 
-205 LFIAQWYNNADE
+205 
-217 LIETDEPIYEY
+217 
-228 YDTNACGDVKCSAVF
+228 
-243 KSSDVND
+243 
-250 SKNVIKNNKLTHAYL
+250 KNVIKNNKLTHAYL

-302 ISNNSNENVDVIE
+302 ISNNSNENVDIIE

-399 PIPVATIKERLKYI
+399 PIPVAIIKERLKYI

-457 EDVLILNGRINDD
+457 EDVLLLNGRINDN

-570 LKSKQ
+570 LKNKQ
-575 MFENNTYTSKNIN
+575 TFENNTYTSKNIK

-602 KPQTVEVPIKETKDY
+602 KPQTVEVPIKETKNY

-623 MSIRLNNTLGIA
+623 MNIRLNNTLGIA

-743 EDILNK
+743 KDILNK
-749 IKSLNTGEKS
+749 IKLLNTGEKS

>member
-1 MGVSKNDV
+1 MKYQALYRKYRPKTFDDV
-9 GRPSNKTIII
+9 YGQQI
-19 RRILKVVLLLI
+19 VV
-30 IIALAFLIGYNLK
+30 
-43 DKNSN
+43 
-48 NPIKSS
+48 
-54 GKKIQS
+54 Q
-60 DDSIKTSKEE
+60 
-70 LQLDDSIV
+70 
-78 KKLYSEIENVSFYEK
+78 
-93 IDGNIEDLCAFYCED
+93 
-108 MTYNDMDD
+108 
-116 NFKMSLVLNQF
+116 
-127 DLEKTN
+127 
-133 KIKYEEIKEKYYDIF
+133 
-148 GNYDIA
+148 
-154 SEFYNYNINKL
+154 
-165 GNVKLNKGYYQLLG
+165 
-179 EDVTV
+179 
-184 DPILGTGYTLV
+184 TL
-195 SAQKDSSKIE
+195 
-205 LFIAQWYNNADE
+205 
-217 LIETDEPIYEY
+217 
-228 YDTNACGDVKCSAVF
+228 
-243 KSSDVND
+243 
-250 SKNVIKNNKLTHAYL
+250 KNVIKNNKLTHAYL

-302 ISNNSNENVDVIE
+302 VSNNLNENVDIIE

-457 EDVLILNGRINDD
+457 EDVLLLNGRINDD
-470 EIEKFMTEMV
+470 EIEKFMTEIV

-570 LKSKQ
+570 LKNKQ
-575 MFENNTYTSKNIN
+575 MFENNTYTSKNIK
-588 IENKTPEKV
+588 IENKTPENV

-602 KPQTVEVPIKETKDY
+602 KPQTVEVPIKETKNY
-617 TLYDEL
+617 ILYDEL
-623 MSIRLNNTLGIA
+623 MNIRLNNTLGIA

>member
-1 MGVSKNDV
+1 MKYQALYRKYRPKTFDDV
-9 GRPSNKTIII
+9 YGQQI
-19 RRILKVVLLLI
+19 VV
-30 IIALAFLIGYNLK
+30 
-43 DKNSN
+43 
-48 NPIKSS
+48 
-54 GKKIQS
+54 Q
-60 DDSIKTSKEE
+60 
-70 LQLDDSIV
+70 
-78 KKLYSEIENVSFYEK
+78 
-93 IDGNIEDLCAFYCED
+93 
-108 MTYNDMDD
+108 
-116 NFKMSLVLNQF
+116 
-127 DLEKTN
+127 
-133 KIKYEEIKEKYYDIF
+133 
-148 GNYDIA
+148 
-154 SEFYNYNINKL
+154 
-165 GNVKLNKGYYQLLG
+165 
-179 EDVTV
+179 
-184 DPILGTGYTLV
+184 TL
-195 SAQKDSSKIE
+195 
-205 LFIAQWYNNADE
+205 
-217 LIETDEPIYEY
+217 
-228 YDTNACGDVKCSAVF
+228 
-243 KSSDVND
+243 
-250 SKNVIKNNKLTHAYL
+250 KNVIKNNKLTHAYL

-302 ISNNSNENVDVIE
+302 ISNNSNENVDIIE

-332 HITLLPTV
+332 HITLLPTI

-457 EDVLILNGRINDD
+457 EDVLLLNGRINDD

-570 LKSKQ
+570 LKNKQ
-575 MFENNTYTSKNIN
+575 MFENNTYTSKNIK

-602 KPQTVEVPIKETKDY
+602 KPQTMEVPIKETKNY

-623 MSIRLNNTLGIA
+623 MNIRLNNTLGIA

-743 EDILNK
+743 KGILNK
-749 IKSLNTGEKS
+749 IKLLNTGEKS

>member
-1 MGVSKNDV
+1 MKYQALYRKYRPKTFDDV
-9 GRPSNKTIII
+9 YGQQI
-19 RRILKVVLLLI
+19 VV
-30 IIALAFLIGYNLK
+30 
-43 DKNSN
+43 
-48 NPIKSS
+48 
-54 GKKIQS
+54 Q
-60 DDSIKTSKEE
+60 
-70 LQLDDSIV
+70 
-78 KKLYSEIENVSFYEK
+78 
-93 IDGNIEDLCAFYCED
+93 
-108 MTYNDMDD
+108 
-116 NFKMSLVLNQF
+116 
-127 DLEKTN
+127 
-133 KIKYEEIKEKYYDIF
+133 
-148 GNYDIA
+148 
-154 SEFYNYNINKL
+154 
-165 GNVKLNKGYYQLLG
+165 
-179 EDVTV
+179 
-184 DPILGTGYTLV
+184 TL
-195 SAQKDSSKIE
+195 
-205 LFIAQWYNNADE
+205 
-217 LIETDEPIYEY
+217 
-228 YDTNACGDVKCSAVF
+228 
-243 KSSDVND
+243 
-250 SKNVIKNNKLTHAYL
+250 KNVIKNNKLTHAYL

-302 ISNNSNENVDVIE
+302 ISNNSNENVDIIE

-457 EDVLILNGRINDD
+457 EDVLLLNGRINDD

-515 LIKFKLENNSNIVNL
+515 LIKFKLENNSNIVSL

-570 LKSKQ
+570 LKNKQ
-575 MFENNTYTSKNIN
+575 TFENTAYESKNIK

-602 KPQTVEVPIKETKDY
+602 KPQTVEVSIKETKDY

-702 LESLLGKKVKV
+702 LESLLGKNVKV

>member
-1 MGVSKNDV
+1 MKYQALYRKYRPKTFDDV
-9 GRPSNKTIII
+9 YGQQI
-19 RRILKVVLLLI
+19 VV
-30 IIALAFLIGYNLK
+30 
-43 DKNSN
+43 
-48 NPIKSS
+48 
-54 GKKIQS
+54 Q
-60 DDSIKTSKEE
+60 
-70 LQLDDSIV
+70 
-78 KKLYSEIENVSFYEK
+78 
-93 IDGNIEDLCAFYCED
+93 
-108 MTYNDMDD
+108 
-116 NFKMSLVLNQF
+116 
-127 DLEKTN
+127 
-133 KIKYEEIKEKYYDIF
+133 
-148 GNYDIA
+148 
-154 SEFYNYNINKL
+154 
-165 GNVKLNKGYYQLLG
+165 
-179 EDVTV
+179 
-184 DPILGTGYTLV
+184 TL
-195 SAQKDSSKIE
+195 
-205 LFIAQWYNNADE
+205 
-217 LIETDEPIYEY
+217 
-228 YDTNACGDVKCSAVF
+228 
-243 KSSDVND
+243 
-250 SKNVIKNNKLTHAYL
+250 KNVIKNNKLTHAYL

-302 ISNNSNENVDVIE
+302 ISNNSNENVDIIE

-399 PIPVATIKERLKYI
+399 PIPIATIKERLKYI

-457 EDVLILNGRINDD
+457 EDVLLLNGRINDD

-515 LIKFKLENNSNIVNL
+515 LIKFKLENNSNIVSL

-570 LKSKQ
+570 LKNKQ
-575 MFENNTYTSKNIN
+575 MFENTAYESKNIK

-623 MSIRLNNTLGIA
+623 MNIRLNNTLGIA
-635 DKKSKIEYEN
+635 DKTSKIEYEN

-666 DDTKITAGSKDGIIL
+666 DDTKITAGSKDGIIF

-695 MELLEES
+695 MKLLEES
-702 LESLLGKKVKV
+702 MESLLGKKVKV

>member
-1 MGVSKNDV
+1 MKYQALYRKYRPKTFDDV
-9 GRPSNKTIII
+9 YGQQI
-19 RRILKVVLLLI
+19 VV
-30 IIALAFLIGYNLK
+30 
-43 DKNSN
+43 
-48 NPIKSS
+48 
-54 GKKIQS
+54 Q
-60 DDSIKTSKEE
+60 
-70 LQLDDSIV
+70 
-78 KKLYSEIENVSFYEK
+78 
-93 IDGNIEDLCAFYCED
+93 
-108 MTYNDMDD
+108 
-116 NFKMSLVLNQF
+116 
-127 DLEKTN
+127 
-133 KIKYEEIKEKYYDIF
+133 
-148 GNYDIA
+148 
-154 SEFYNYNINKL
+154 
-165 GNVKLNKGYYQLLG
+165 
-179 EDVTV
+179 
-184 DPILGTGYTLV
+184 TL
-195 SAQKDSSKIE
+195 
-205 LFIAQWYNNADE
+205 
-217 LIETDEPIYEY
+217 
-228 YDTNACGDVKCSAVF
+228 
-243 KSSDVND
+243 
-250 SKNVIKNNKLTHAYL
+250 KNVIKNNKLTHAYL

-302 ISNNSNENVDVIE
+302 ISNNSNENVDIIE

-457 EDVLILNGRINDD
+457 EDVLLLNGRINDN

-480 NDDLN
+480 NYDLN

-570 LKSKQ
+570 LKNKQ
-575 MFENNTYTSKNIN
+575 MFENNTYTSKNIK

-602 KPQTVEVPIKETKDY
+602 KPQTMEVPIKETKNY

-623 MSIRLNNTLGIA
+623 MNIRLNNTLGIA

>member
-1 MGVSKNDV
+1 MKYQALYRKYRPKTFDDV
-9 GRPSNKTIII
+9 YGQQI
-19 RRILKVVLLLI
+19 VV
-30 IIALAFLIGYNLK
+30 
-43 DKNSN
+43 
-48 NPIKSS
+48 
-54 GKKIQS
+54 Q
-60 DDSIKTSKEE
+60 
-70 LQLDDSIV
+70 
-78 KKLYSEIENVSFYEK
+78 
-93 IDGNIEDLCAFYCED
+93 
-108 MTYNDMDD
+108 
-116 NFKMSLVLNQF
+116 
-127 DLEKTN
+127 
-133 KIKYEEIKEKYYDIF
+133 
-148 GNYDIA
+148 
-154 SEFYNYNINKL
+154 
-165 GNVKLNKGYYQLLG
+165 
-179 EDVTV
+179 
-184 DPILGTGYTLV
+184 TL
-195 SAQKDSSKIE
+195 
-205 LFIAQWYNNADE
+205 
-217 LIETDEPIYEY
+217 
-228 YDTNACGDVKCSAVF
+228 
-243 KSSDVND
+243 
-250 SKNVIKNNKLTHAYL
+250 KNVIKNNKLTHAYL

-302 ISNNSNENVDVIE
+302 ISNNSNENIDIIE

-457 EDVLILNGRINDD
+457 EDVLLLNGRINNN

-575 MFENNTYTSKNIN
+575 MFENNAYDSKNMK
-588 IENKTPEKV
+588 IENKTSEKV

-623 MSIRLNNTLGIA
+623 MSIRLNNTLSIA

-743 EDILNK
+743 KDILNK

>member
-1 MGVSKNDV
+1 MKYQALYRKYRPKTFDDV
-9 GRPSNKTIII
+9 YGQQI
-19 RRILKVVLLLI
+19 VV
-30 IIALAFLIGYNLK
+30 
-43 DKNSN
+43 
-48 NPIKSS
+48 
-54 GKKIQS
+54 Q
-60 DDSIKTSKEE
+60 
-70 LQLDDSIV
+70 
-78 KKLYSEIENVSFYEK
+78 
-93 IDGNIEDLCAFYCED
+93 
-108 MTYNDMDD
+108 
-116 NFKMSLVLNQF
+116 
-127 DLEKTN
+127 
-133 KIKYEEIKEKYYDIF
+133 
-148 GNYDIA
+148 
-154 SEFYNYNINKL
+154 
-165 GNVKLNKGYYQLLG
+165 
-179 EDVTV
+179 
-184 DPILGTGYTLV
+184 TL
-195 SAQKDSSKIE
+195 
-205 LFIAQWYNNADE
+205 
-217 LIETDEPIYEY
+217 
-228 YDTNACGDVKCSAVF
+228 
-243 KSSDVND
+243 
-250 SKNVIKNNKLTHAYL
+250 KNVIKNNKLTHAYL

-302 ISNNSNENVDVIE
+302 VSNNLNENVDIIE

-445 QLNAYAD
+445 QLNAYSD

-457 EDVLILNGRINDD
+457 EDVLLLNGRINDN

-575 MFENNTYTSKNIN
+575 MFENNTYTSKNIK

-602 KPQTVEVPIKETKDY
+602 KPQTVEVPIKETKNY

-623 MSIRLNNTLGIA
+623 MNIRLNNTLGIA

>member
-1 MGVSKNDV
+1 MKYQALYRKYRPKTFDDV
-9 GRPSNKTIII
+9 YGQQI
-19 RRILKVVLLLI
+19 VV
-30 IIALAFLIGYNLK
+30 
-43 DKNSN
+43 
-48 NPIKSS
+48 
-54 GKKIQS
+54 Q
-60 DDSIKTSKEE
+60 
-70 LQLDDSIV
+70 
-78 KKLYSEIENVSFYEK
+78 
-93 IDGNIEDLCAFYCED
+93 
-108 MTYNDMDD
+108 
-116 NFKMSLVLNQF
+116 
-127 DLEKTN
+127 
-133 KIKYEEIKEKYYDIF
+133 
-148 GNYDIA
+148 
-154 SEFYNYNINKL
+154 
-165 GNVKLNKGYYQLLG
+165 
-179 EDVTV
+179 
-184 DPILGTGYTLV
+184 TL
-195 SAQKDSSKIE
+195 
-205 LFIAQWYNNADE
+205 
-217 LIETDEPIYEY
+217 
-228 YDTNACGDVKCSAVF
+228 
-243 KSSDVND
+243 
-250 SKNVIKNNKLTHAYL
+250 KNVIKNNKLTHAYL

-302 ISNNSNENVDVIE
+302 ISNNSNENVDIIE

-413 CAQENINIDDKSL
+413 CSQENINIDDKSL

-457 EDVLILNGRINDD
+457 EDVLLLNGRINDD

-480 NDDLN
+480 NDNLN

-515 LIKFKLENNSNIVNL
+515 LIKFKLENNSNIVSL

-570 LKSKQ
+570 LKNKQ
-575 MFENNTYTSKNIN
+575 TFENITHESKNIK
-588 IENKTPEKV
+588 IENKTPEKI

-743 EDILNK
+743 EEILNK